1 MKNLFFGDVCATDS
15 TRKLFE
21 RCDHETLF
29 GGLHKIFEASDFT
42 MVNLECALTD
52 SDRPIEKI
60 GPPLKSPLST
70 AKLLRKAGVHACGLS
85 NNHIFDYGK
94 KGMEDTFGALE
105 GAKLLW
111 TGFGMNETD
120 ARKNLYFEKNGER
133 IAVIA
138 VCEREYNYAL
148 LNRMGTRLY
157 DCYDTIEDIQ
167 AAKFLADRVI
177 VLYHGGKEHCRYPS
191 PRLRKLC
198 RAMAKSGADLILCQH
213 SHCIG
218 CYEEFEGCNILYG
231 QGNFHFV
238 RETERIPKESSEEM
252 WNTSLAV
259 QYDTERNEIEW
270 IPVKIDPSTHGAVLS
285 DDDEKAQILRA
296 FERRSQELKTDAWL
310 DGWRMFCDN
319 VKEKYTKI
327 AYQEAVTE
335 KDREM
340 FAHFLDCE
348 AHTDVWR
355 ELFYTKNLTNEL

>member
-1 MKNLFFGDVCATDS
+1 MKTLFFGDVCATDP
-15 TRKLFE
+15 TRTRYE
-21 RCDHETLF
+21 ECDHEALF
-29 GGLHKIFEASDFT
+29 GSLRAIFEASDFT

-52 SDRPIEKI
+52 SDRAIEKM

-70 AKLLRKAGVHACGLS
+70 AKLLQKAGVHACGLS

-94 KGMEDTFGALE
+94 KGMEDTFDALE
-105 GAKLLW
+105 RAKLLW
-111 TGFGMNETD
+111 TGFGRNEND
-120 ARKNLYFEKNGER
+120 ARKNLYFEKSGER

-148 LNRMGTRLY
+148 SNRMGTRLY

-167 AAKFLADRVI
+167 EAKSLADRVI
-177 VLYHGGKEHCRYPS
+177 VLYHGGKEHCKYPS

-198 RAMAKSGADLILCQH
+198 RAMAKNGADLILCQH

-218 CYEEFEGCNILYG
+218 CYEQFEGCHILYG

-238 RETERIPKESSEEM
+238 REANRIPKESSIEM

-259 QYDTERNEIEW
+259 RYDTERNEVEW
-270 IPVKIDPSTHGAVLS
+270 IPVKIDPTTNGAVLPS
-285 DDDEKAQILRA
+285 GEERAQILRA
-296 FERRSQELKTDAWL
+296 FALRNQELMSDAWL
-310 DGWRMFCDN
+310 DGWRTFCDS
-319 VKEKYTKI
+319 VKEKYTKV
-327 AYQEAVTE
+327 AYQETVTE

-355 ELFYTKNLTNEL
+355 ELFYTKNQKNEL